1 MRSTYLKIAVVLL
14 LAVLTVYLFPHHDLL
29 VRYNI
34 EKGRPWGYESVTAEF
49 DFPVYKTD
57 EQLSME
63 RDRVLREDLAPCFT
77 RTGSADY
84 NVISFQDFEF
94 LQREGYQRISV
105 LSGRVSNTYPIGAI
119 YTPKTAYKQY
129 GRELPPTLSY
139 DSAATRQLR
148 EQLLSSISLTQ
159 GMVQSGEK
167 IIDRGDI
174 VTDIHEQKLVSLRRA
189 FEEQNHLSRR
199 QRIYSIAGDLILVG
213 IFLLMFCLYLYV
225 FRPRLIDDMNNV
237 FFFALLPVILIS
249 STCLELR
256 FTSLSIYLIPFA
268 WVPVLTRI
276 FFDSRTALF
285 LHLTTIFICS
295 LAVGTPFE
303 FLVVQTAVGMVAV
316 ASLKDLTRRS
326 QLTQTA
332 GWILLTYVVVYSGFR
347 MATTGDIHAVSGL
360 DYLYFVVNAALVI
373 CSYGLVYLFE
383 RVFKLLSSITLVE
396 LMDINS
402 SLLRDF
408 ADHAPG
414 SFQHSLQVSNLATD
428 AAKEIGA
435 NGLLVRTGALY
446 HDIGKSLHPEFFT
459 ENQQEGVNPLNE
471 MSPAEAA
478 RIIISHVADGVD
490 ICRRNHLPDVLVDF
504 VRMHHGL
511 SLTRYFYNT
520 ALNDHR
526 AHPDTVP
533 MPVEDDFR
541 YPGPL
546 PETRETAIIMMA
558 DAVEA
563 RSRSLHEYTE
573 QTITEM
579 VNDMI
584 DQQVAEGQFALA
596 PISFRDITLIKQVF
610 VRRLITINHH
620 RIKYPTLK

>member
-1 MRSTYLKIAVVLL
+1 MRATYLKIAVVLV

-57 EQLSME
+57 EQLAVE
-63 RDRVLREDLAPCFT
+63 RERVLADLAPCFS
-77 RTGSADY
+77 RTGSAEY

-129 GRELPPTLSY
+129 GREVPPTLSY
-139 DSAATRQLR
+139 DSASTRQLR

-189 FEEQNHLSRR
+189 YEEQNHLSRR
-199 QRIYSIAGDLILVG
+199 QHIYAIAGDFTLVG
-213 IFLLMFCLYLYV
+213 IFLVMFCLYLYV
-225 FRPRLIDDMNNV
+225 FRPRLIDNLNNV
-237 FFFALLPVILIS
+237 FFFALLPAILIS
-249 STCLELR
+249 LTCFELR
-256 FTSLSIYLIPFA
+256 FTTLSIYLIPFA

-285 LHLTTIFICS
+285 LHLSTIFICS

-332 GWILLTYVVVYSGFR
+332 GWILITYAVVYSGFR
-347 MATTGDIHAVSGL
+347 LATTGDIHAVSGL

-402 SLLRDF
+402 ALLRDF

-414 SFQHSLQVSNLATD
+414 SFQHSLQVSNMAME
-428 AAKEIGA
+428 AAKPIGA
-435 NGLLVRTGALY
+435 NALLVRAGALY
-446 HDIGKSLHPEFFT
+446 HDIGKMSCPQNFT
-459 ENQQEGVNPLNE
+459 ENQQDGHNPLSA
-471 MSPAEAA
+471 MSYEKAASVVINHVREGIRIAEE
-478 RIIISHVADGVD
+478 HD
-490 ICRRNHLPDVLVDF
+490 LPEVVIAF
-504 VRMHHGL
+504 IRMHHG
-511 SLTRYFYNT
+511 SSKTRFFYNSYV
-520 ALNDHR
+520 N
-526 AHPDTVP
+526 AHPGE
-533 MPVEDDFR
+533 PVDESLFQ
-541 YPGPL
+541 YPGPK
-546 PETRETAIIMMA
+546 PNTKETAIVMMA

-563 RSRSLHEYTE
+563 RSRSLQEYTE
-573 QTITEM
+573 ESISIM
-579 VNDMI
+579 VDRMI
-584 DQQVAEGQFALA
+584 GSQMADGQFEETPLTFHDVEIIKEVFTRKL
-596 PISFRDITLIKQVF
+596 ISM
-610 VRRLITINHH
+610 NHH
-620 RIKYPTLK
+620 RIAYPELKF